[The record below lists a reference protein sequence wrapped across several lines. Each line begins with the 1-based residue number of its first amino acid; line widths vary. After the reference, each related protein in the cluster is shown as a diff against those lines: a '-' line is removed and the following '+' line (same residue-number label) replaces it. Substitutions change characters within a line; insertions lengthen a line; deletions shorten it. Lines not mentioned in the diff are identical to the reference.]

1 MADGTIADI
10 EPATIVVAPDHDVG
24 GVTLEVTD
32 RDGAGFRTV
41 LDQRVAI
48 DCAMRLIGSVARLR
62 GWSAP

>member
-1 MADGTIADI
+1 
-10 EPATIVVAPDHDVG
+10 VSVQPDHDVG

-32 RDGAGFRTV
+32 RDGAGFKTV
-41 LDQRVAI
+41 LDQLVAI